1 MAKAKTN
8 AAGAP
13 KKNVPKSEMVLDGKG
28 RVRLRKA
35 SPKAWT
41 KEKELH
47 FLQALSDTCNVKWAA
62 QEAGVSPQRAY
73 ERRKSHA
80 AFRSGWIE
88 AIGFAYGRLELILLN
103 RALNGTERIITR
115 RDGSE
120 ERMVDYSNQVALT
133 LLKMHRETAPTGE
146 AQRPPCPVHV
156 RAIQVPAGLEVSWV
170 RRSRHGWAWLDDM
183 DAPLG
188 ESREFYRVAL
198 EGAAG
203 QIEVETDA
211 SFLVFDTAQLATVGA
226 GDSTLSIRQIGDL
239 ATSRAATMTI
249 NLS

>member
-1 MAKAKTN
+1 
-8 AAGAP
+8 
-13 KKNVPKSEMVLDGKG
+13 LLRG
-28 RVRLRKA
+28 RR
-35 SPKAWT
+35 
-41 KEKELH
+41 
-47 FLQALSDTCNVKWAA
+47 
-62 QEAGVSPQRAY
+62 
-73 ERRKSHA
+73 
-80 AFRSGWIE
+80 
-88 AIGFAYGRLELILLN
+88 
-103 RALNGTERIITR
+103 GTEWAMAGHVIGEPFALLQPGTLKRIGLAASLR
-115 RDGSE
+115 GSAIDV
-120 ERMVDYSNQVALT
+120 RVA
-133 LLKMHRETAPTGE
+133 RPGDTAPPISTLATGD

-211 SFLVFDTAQLATVGA
+211 SFLVFDTAQLATVGT

>member
-13 KKNVPKSEMVLDGKG
+13 KKNVPKSDMVLDGKG

-41 KEKELH
+41 KEKEQH

-62 QEAGVSPQRAY
+62 KEAGVSPQRAY

-133 LLKMHRETAPTGE
+133 LLKMHRETAIEADCELPSEDLMELREKISRKLDRLKQQEDKRAGVGTGT
-146 AQRPPCPVHV
+146 
-156 RAIQVPAGLEVSWV
+156 G
-170 RRSRHGWAWLDDM
+170 
-183 DAPLG
+183 
-188 ESREFYRVAL
+188 
-198 EGAAG
+198 
-203 QIEVETDA
+203 
-211 SFLVFDTAQLATVGA
+211 
-226 GDSTLSIRQIGDL
+226 IGGPE
-239 ATSRAATMTI
+239 
-249 NLS
+249 